1 MNRLR
6 VVHIITKLEIGG
18 AEQNT
23 LYSVE
28 HLNSSLFEAH
38 LIVGPGGLLD
48 KETEK
53 LTGVG
58 IQFCGEL
65 SREKIRPLADFDA
78 YQKLRGML
86 RELKPDIVHTHW
98 SKAGIVGRL
107 AAAAENVPVIV
118 HTYHGFGFHQFQPPG
133 AFRLSVS
140 LDREANR
147 RSHHLIFVSWQNGKW
162 AEEMDLIQNC
172 STSLIRT
179 GVEVE
184 PLLQAKASEEFR
196 NEFGIPRR
204 AKVVGMIASLRPQ
217 KDPLTFVEAASLV
230 VQKEDDVKFLLFG
243 DGELADAVSRRASK
257 ELRAANFQQA
267 GWSRNVPEV
276 LANLDLLVVPS
287 LWEGLPRIIPEATI
301 AGVPVVAS
309 QVDGIREIIFEGR
322 NGAFAEPH
330 NPQDFAEKI
339 LRALKEDWK
348 VDPELSRQIQ
358 HEYDIREMVRQEEAL
373 YLRLMAA
380 ARSRN

>member
-1 MNRLR
+1 MARLR
-6 VVHIITKLEIGG
+6 VVHIITKLDLGG

-23 LYSVE
+23 LYSVS
-28 HLNSSLFEAH
+28 HLNRSLFDPH
-38 LIVGPGGLLD
+38 LITGPGGLLD
-48 KETEK
+48 YEVERMDS
-53 LTGVG
+53 VPV
-58 IQFCGEL
+58 QFVGEL
-65 SREKIRPLADFDA
+65 SREIRPIADHEA
-78 YQKLRGML
+78 YLRVRAIL

-107 AAAAENVPVIV
+107 AAAAEKVPVIV

-133 AFRLSVS
+133 AFRLSVA
-140 LDREANR
+140 LEREANR
-147 RSHHLIFVSWQNGKW
+147 RSHHVIFVSWQNGKS

-184 PLLQAKASEEFR
+184 PLLQAKRNEVFR
-196 NEFGIPRR
+196 KEFGISRK

-217 KDPLTFVEAASLV
+217 KDPLTFVEAAALV
-230 VQKEDDVKFLLFG
+230 AKKEHDVKFLLFG
-243 DGELADAVSRRASK
+243 GGELADAVTRRAAK
-257 ELRAANFQQA
+257 KLRSINFSYA
-267 GWSRNVPEV
+267 GWSRNVPDV

-287 LWEGLPRIIPEATI
+287 LWEGLPRVVPEATI
-301 AGVPVVAS
+301 AGVPVIAS
-309 QVDGIREIIFEGR
+309 KVDGIREIIFEGR

-330 NPQDFAEKI
+330 DPEDFAEKI
-339 LRALKEDWK
+339 LVALKEDWK

-373 YLRLMAA
+373 YLKLC
-380 ARSRN
+380 SGGS